1 MTMNR
6 IRHLLTVL
14 LALAV
19 MVPAVIVSRGAHAQE
34 KRETIQVG
42 LSADTV
48 SITSDFSGANLTIFG
63 SIDNVDPVVAREGG
77 YDVIV
82 VLEGPA
88 RPVVV
93 RLKERVFG
101 MWINTEAE
109 TFVNVPF
116 SYSMASTRQL
126 QDIAEPK
133 VYRQLA
139 LGINNIYMQPLDRTV
154 DPATIKEFATALRD
168 RKKASGLYSER
179 PGSVQFLSQTLFRAT
194 VSLAPD
200 VPVGTHRARAFLF
213 KGGAFIAQT
222 SAPLVIL
229 KGGFERRLY
238 QVAHD
243 HGFFYGIFCVLLALL
258 TGWTG
263 RFLFRKD

>member
-1 MTMNR
+1 MGRLRAAM
-6 IRHLLTVL
+6 L
-14 LALAV
+14 LALALAIAL
-19 MVPAVIVSRGAHAQE
+19 PAAALAQTAGHE
-34 KRETIQVG
+34 SIQIG
-42 LSADTV
+42 LSSDTI
-48 SITSDFSGANLTIFG
+48 SITSDFSGADLTIFG
-63 SIDNVDPVVAREGG
+63 SIDNIDPAVARAGG

-82 VLEGPA
+82 VLEGPP

-93 RLKERVFG
+93 RHKERIFG
-101 MWINTEAE
+101 MWINTQSE

-116 SYSMASTRQL
+116 SYSVALTKQP

-139 LGINNIYMQPLDRTV
+139 LGIDNIYMQPLDPSA
-154 DPATIKEFATALRD
+154 DPATIKEFTAALRE

-179 PGSVQFLSQTLFRAT
+179 PGAVQFLSQTLFRAT

-213 KGGAFIAQT
+213 KGGNFVAQT

-229 KGGFERRLY
+229 KGGFERRVY
-238 QVAHD
+238 QFAQND
-243 HGFFYGIFCVLLALL
+243 SFFYGVFCVLLALL
-258 TGWTG
+258 TGWLG
-263 RFLFRKD
+263 RLIFRKE

>member
-1 MTMNR
+1 MGR
-6 IRHLLTVL
+6 IRLMVAILLM
-14 LALAV
+14 LAV
-19 MVPAVIVSRGAHAQE
+19 AMSVAAYAQE
-34 KRETIQVG
+34 KRETIQIG

-93 RLKERVFG
+93 RLKQRVLG

-116 SYSMASTRQL
+116 SYSMALTRQP

-133 VYRQLA
+133 VYQQLA

-154 DPATIKEFATALRD
+154 DPDTIKEFATALRD

-179 PGSVQFLSQTLFRAT
+179 PGAVQFLSQTLFRAT
-194 VSLAPD
+194 VALAPD

-213 KGGAFIAQT
+213 KAGRFVAQT

-229 KGGFERRLY
+229 KGGFERRIY

-243 HGFFYGIFCVLLALL
+243 HGFFYGIFSVLLALL
-258 TGWTG
+258 TGWAG
-263 RFLFRKD
+263 RLLFRKE

>member
-1 MTMNR
+1 MTMAR
-6 IRHLLTVL
+6 IRLVLTVL

-19 MVPAVIVSRGAHAQE
+19 IVPVAAYAQSE
-34 KRETIQVG
+34 KRETIQIG

-77 YDVIV
+77 YDVVV

-133 VYRQLA
+133 VDRQLA
-139 LGINNIYMQPLDRTV
+139 LGINNIYMQPLDRAA

-258 TGWTG
+258 TGWVG
-263 RFLFRKD
+263 RFLFRKE

>member
-1 MTMNR
+1 MGRVRLM
-6 IRHLLTVL
+6 LTVL
-14 LALAV
+14 VALVIA
-19 MVPAVIVSRGAHAQE
+19 VPAAAYAQE
-34 KRETIQVG
+34 KRETIQIG

-63 SIDNVDPVVAREGG
+63 SIDNVDPVIAREGG

-93 RLKERVFG
+93 RLKQRVFG

-133 VYRQLA
+133 AYRQLA
-139 LGINNIYMQPLDRTV
+139 LGINNIYMQPLDRSA
-154 DPATIKEFATALRD
+154 DPAAIKEFATALRD

-213 KGGAFIAQT
+213 KGGGFVAQT

-258 TGWTG
+258 TGWAG
-263 RFLFRKD
+263 RFLFRKE

>member
-1 MTMNR
+1 
-6 IRHLLTVL
+6 LTKQ
-14 LALAV
+14 
-19 MVPAVIVSRGAHAQE
+19 P
-34 KRETIQVG
+34 
-42 LSADTV
+42 
-48 SITSDFSGANLTIFG
+48 
-63 SIDNVDPVVAREGG
+63 
-77 YDVIV
+77 
-82 VLEGPA
+82 
-88 RPVVV
+88 
-93 RLKERVFG
+93 
-101 MWINTEAE
+101 
-109 TFVNVPF
+109 
-116 SYSMASTRQL
+116 

-139 LGINNIYMQPLDRTV
+139 LGVDPIYLQPLDPSA
-154 DPATIKEFATALRD
+154 DPATLKEFTAALRE

-179 PGSVQFLSQTLFRAT
+179 PGAVQFLSQTLFRAT

-258 TGWTG
+258 TGWVG
-263 RFLFRKD
+263 RFLFRKE

>member
-1 MTMNR
+1 MIGRRRAALMAA
-6 IRHLLTVL
+6 
-14 LALAV
+14 LALAIIL
-19 MVPAVIVSRGAHAQE
+19 PACALAQTAGGE
-34 KRETIQVG
+34 SIQIG

-48 SITSDFSGANLTIFG
+48 SITSDFTGADLTIFG
-63 SIDNVDPVVAREGG
+63 SIDNIDPSVAREGG

-93 RLKERVFG
+93 RRKERVFG

-116 SYSMASTRQL
+116 SYSVALTRQP

-133 VYRQLA
+133 VYHRLA
-139 LGINNIYMQPLDRTV
+139 LGIDNIYMQPLDPTA
-154 DPATIKEFATALRD
+154 DPATIKEFTAALRA

-179 PGSVQFLSQTLFRAT
+179 PGAVQFLSQTLFRAT

-213 KGGAFIAQT
+213 KRGSFVAQT

-229 KGGFERRLY
+229 KGGFERRIY
-238 QVAHD
+238 QIAHD
-243 HGFFYGIFCVLLALL
+243 DSFFYGVFCVMLALF
-258 TGWTG
+258 TGWLG
-263 RFLFRKD
+263 RVIFRRD

>member
-1 MTMNR
+1 MTMGR
-6 IRHLLTVL
+6 IRLMLTAF

-19 MVPAVIVSRGAHAQE
+19 IVPAVAYAQSE
-34 KRETIQVG
+34 KRETIQIG

-139 LGINNIYMQPLDRTV
+139 LGINNIYMQPLDRSA
-154 DPATIKEFATALRD
+154 DPAAIKEFATALRD

-213 KGGAFIAQT
+213 KGGGFIAQT

>member
-1 MTMNR
+1 MGR
-6 IRHLLTVL
+6 IRIVLTAL
-14 LALAV
+14 LALAIAA
-19 MVPAVIVSRGAHAQE
+19 PAAAYAQE
-34 KRETIQVG
+34 KRETIQIG

-93 RLKERVFG
+93 RLKQRVLG

-139 LGINNIYMQPLDRTV
+139 LGIGNIYMQPLDRTA
-154 DPATIKEFATALRD
+154 DPATIEKFTAALRD

-213 KGGAFIAQT
+213 KAGSFVAQT

-229 KGGFERRLY
+229 KGGFERRIY
-238 QVAHD
+238 QVARD
-243 HGFFYGIFCVLLALL
+243 HGFFYGVFCVLLALL
-258 TGWTG
+258 TGWAG
-263 RFLFRKD
+263 RFLFRKE

>member
-1 MTMNR
+1 MGR
-6 IRHLLTVL
+6 IRLVL
-14 LALAV
+14 MAVLVLAV
-19 MVPAVIVSRGAHAQE
+19 AVPAVAYAQSE
-34 KRETIQVG
+34 KRETIQIG

-48 SITSDFSGANLTIFG
+48 SITSDFSGANLTVFG
-63 SIDNVDPVVAREGG
+63 SIDNADPAVAREGG

-93 RLKERVFG
+93 RLKQRVFG
-101 MWINTEAE
+101 MWINTQSE

-116 SYSMASTRQL
+116 SYSMALTKQP

-133 VYRQLA
+133 VYQQLA
-139 LGINNIYMQPLDRTV
+139 LGIDNIYMQPLDRSA
-154 DPATIKEFATALRD
+154 DPATIEEFTKALRD

-179 PGSVQFLSQTLFRAT
+179 PGAVQFLSQTLFRAT

-200 VPVGTHRARAFLF
+200 IPVGTHRARAFLF
-213 KGGAFIAQT
+213 RGGKFIAQT

-229 KGGFERRLY
+229 KGGFERRIY

-243 HGFFYGIFCVLLALL
+243 HSFFYGVFCVLLALL
-258 TGWTG
+258 TGWAG
-263 RFLFRKD
+263 RFIFRKD

>member
-1 MTMNR
+1 MDR
-6 IRHLLTVL
+6 IRIVLTAL
-14 LALAV
+14 LALAIAA
-19 MVPAVIVSRGAHAQE
+19 PAAAYAQE
-34 KRETIQVG
+34 KRETIQIG

-93 RLKERVFG
+93 RLKQRVLG

-139 LGINNIYMQPLDRTV
+139 LGIGNIYMQPLDRTA
-154 DPATIKEFATALRD
+154 DPATIEKFTAALRD

-213 KGGAFIAQT
+213 KAGGFVAQT

-229 KGGFERRLY
+229 KGGFERRIY

-243 HGFFYGIFCVLLALL
+243 HGFFYGVFCVLLALL
-258 TGWTG
+258 TGWAG
-263 RFLFRKD
+263 RFLFRKE

>member
-1 MTMNR
+1 MQ
-6 IRHLLTVL
+6 
-14 LALAV
+14 LALASL
-19 MVPAVIVSRGAHAQE
+19 MLALALPMLFAAPARAQQPGH
-34 KRETIQVG
+34 ETIQIG
-42 LSADTV
+42 LSADKI
-48 SITSDFSGANLTIFG
+48 SITSDFTGADLTIFG
-63 SIDNVDPVVAREGG
+63 SIDDIDPAVAREGG

-93 RLKERVFG
+93 RRKERVFG
-101 MWINTEAE
+101 VWINTQSE

-116 SYSMASTRQL
+116 SYSVALTRQP

-139 LGINNIYMQPLDRTV
+139 LGIDNIYMQPLDPTA
-154 DPATIKEFATALRD
+154 DAATIKEFTAALRE
-168 RKKASGLYSER
+168 RKKASGLYTAR
-179 PGSVQFLSQTLFRAT
+179 PGAVQFLSQTLFRAT

-213 KGGAFIAQT
+213 RSGSFVAQT

-229 KGGFERRLY
+229 KGGFERRIY
-238 QVAHD
+238 QVAHN
-243 HGFFYGIFCVLLALL
+243 HSFFYGILCVLLALF
-258 TGWTG
+258 TGWLG
-263 RFLFRKD
+263 RVIFRRD

>member
-1 MTMNR
+1 MGR
-6 IRHLLTVL
+6 IRLMLTAF

-19 MVPAVIVSRGAHAQE
+19 IVPAVAYAQSE
-34 KRETIQVG
+34 KRETIQIG

-116 SYSMASTRQL
+116 SYSMASTKQL

-133 VYRQLA
+133 IYKQLA
-139 LGINNIYMQPLDRTV
+139 LGIESLTWG
-154 DPATIKEFATALRD
+154 
-168 RKKASGLYSER
+168 S
-179 PGSVQFLSQTLFRAT
+179 GSVAGSSR
-194 VSLAPD
+194 SN
-200 VPVGTHRARAFLF
+200 
-213 KGGAFIAQT
+213 I
-222 SAPLVIL
+222 
-229 KGGFERRLY
+229 
-238 QVAHD
+238 
-243 HGFFYGIFCVLLALL
+243 
-258 TGWTG
+258 
-263 RFLFRKD
+263 

>member
-1 MTMNR
+1 MR
-6 IRHLLTVL
+6 PIRAMLIVLFVLTIAMPAA
-14 LALAV
+14 ALAQQ
-19 MVPAVIVSRGAHAQE
+19 AGH
-34 KRETIQVG
+34 ETIQIG
-42 LSADTV
+42 LSSDTI

-63 SIDNVDPVVAREGG
+63 SIDNVDPTVARAGG

-93 RLKERVFG
+93 RLKQRIFG
-101 MWINTEAE
+101 MWVNTEAE

-116 SYSMASTRQL
+116 SYSMALTRQP

-139 LGINNIYMQPLDRTV
+139 LGIDNIYMQPLDRSA
-154 DPATIKEFATALRD
+154 DPAATKEFATALRE

-179 PGSVQFLSQTLFRAT
+179 PGTVQFLSQTLFRAT

-200 VPVGTHRARAFLF
+200 IPVGTHRARAFLF
-213 KGGAFIAQT
+213 RSGKFVAQT
-222 SAPLVIL
+222 SVPLVIL
-229 KGGFERRLY
+229 KGGFERRIY

-243 HGFFYGIFCVLLALL
+243 HSFFYGVFCVLLALL
-258 TGWTG
+258 TGWAG
-263 RFLFRKD
+263 RVIFRKD